1 MIVDYIRDHKDQFGV
16 EPICRVLTE
25 HGCPIAPS
33 TYYDNLGRALS
44 RRALRDEQIV
54 ELIAAE
60 RATRFGSRFG
70 ARKMWLRL
78 RSQGHDVARCTI
90 ERLMAANGWA
100 GTTRGKGVRTTTAD
114 EKADRPADLV
124 DRDFTATAPNQ
135 LWVAD
140 FTYVPT
146 WAGMV
151 YVAFIIDV
159 YSRMIVGWR
168 AATSMRTDLVLDT
181 LEMALW
187 RRRSDGIS
195 DLTGLVHHTDA
206 GSQYTSFAFTQRLID
221 VGVDPSVGSVGDAY
235 DNALAESQIGL
246 YKAELIRPEG
256 PWRNVEHVEI
266 DTLEWVDWFNTQ
278 RPHEAIDDL
287 TPLQAEQAHYAA
299 RNRLAETG

>member
-1 MIVDYIRDHKDQFGV
+1 VIVVYIRDHKQEFGV

-33 TYYDNLGRALS
+33 TYYDNLDRAPS
-44 RRALRDEQIV
+44 RRALRDGQIV
-54 ELIAAE
+54 ALIAAE
-60 RATRFGSRFG
+60 RATRFGSRLG

-90 ERLMAANGWA
+90 ERLMTANDWA
-100 GTTRGKGVRTTTAD
+100 GTTRGKQVRTTIAD
-114 EKADRPADLV
+114 AKADRPADLV

-151 YVAFIIDV
+151 YVAFVIDV

-168 AATSMRTDLVLDT
+168 AATSMKTDLVLDT

-187 RRRSDGIS
+187 RRHSDGVA

-206 GSQYTSFAFTQRLID
+206 GSQYTSFAFTGRLID
-221 VGVDPSVGSVGDAY
+221 AGVDPSVGSVGDAY

-246 YKAELIRPEG
+246 FKAELIWPDG
-256 PWRNVEHVEI
+256 PWRDRDHVEI
-266 DTLEWVDWFNTQ
+266 GTLEWVDWFNTQ

>member
-1 MIVDYIRDHKDQFGV
+1 VIVDYISQHRDEFGV

-33 TYYDNLGRALS
+33 TYYDNLDREPS
-44 RRALRDEQIV
+44 KRDLRDAEILG
-54 ELIAAE
+54 LIE
-60 RATRFGSRFG
+60 SVRATRFGDRLG

-78 RSQGHDVARCTI
+78 RSQGHEVARCTI
-90 ERLMAANGWA
+90 ERLMATQEWV
-100 GTTRGKGVRTTTAD
+100 GTLRRQRVRTTIPGAAD
-114 EKADRPADLV
+114 ERPHDLV
-124 DRDFTATAPNQ
+124 DRDFTATRPNQ

-151 YVAFIIDV
+151 YVAFIFDV

-168 AATSMRTDLVLDT
+168 AATSMKTSLVLDC

-187 RRRSDGIS
+187 SRQRDGIS
-195 DLTGLVHHTDA
+195 SLDGLIHHTDA

-221 VGVDPSVGSVGDAY
+221 IGVDPSVGSVGDAY

-246 YKAELIRPEG
+246 YKAELIWVDG
-256 PWRNVEHVEI
+256 PWQDCDHVERE
-266 DTLEWVDWFNTQ
+266 TLEWVHWFNTD
-278 RPHEAIDDL
+278 RTHEGIDDL